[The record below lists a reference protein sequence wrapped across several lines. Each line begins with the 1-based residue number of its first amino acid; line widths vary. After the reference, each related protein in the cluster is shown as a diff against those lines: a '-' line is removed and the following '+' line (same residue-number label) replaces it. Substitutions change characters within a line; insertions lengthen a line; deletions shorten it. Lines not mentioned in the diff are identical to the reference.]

1 MLSSSRKPDAEGFAS
16 RGSDTQYLDAGSEE
30 NGFPS
35 LDKLADLMNLDE
47 IETTTDP
54 TMGQLTGLINQRIAT
69 GEATFAEKLGI
80 TPEQLKQR
88 LDEIATEINN
98 FADRFVNDPQVR
110 KQIKLGYKTLSYAAL
125 LLGMKGI
132 KDYMALVNPNLS
144 GGGDGS
150 GQSNSLLDVVD
161 AVLGAGIHEALIAYG
176 SNFANLIAAEYAAMR
191 LVTRQKA
198 KEMIKEIEERIKGTG
213 QYIGVMSAEMWARLR
228 GAWAKT
234 RSKAPIGMPA
244 TAKQWIVAGSSPQ
257 WAEMSWDDYQSK
269 SRRTND
275 LLPTDTQRWA
285 SIATKVGQSPE
296 LIDIASYRA
305 GIGYGIKRIKS
316 RDVVRV
322 YLIAE
327 KSLGQTI
334 GEMSAS
340 QSMSSGQEI
349 DGDGDGFVASS
360 PGGPDDTPVR
370 NEEPKPLGQLD
381 KGNIDLT
388 NRPTVK
394 NSDGSI
400 STVRS
405 ITVSEGKTAVLIPTV
420 IRKPDGTGKVVS
432 NNDAIK
438 HYKRTGEHLGKFDS
452 INNANSYA
460 EQLHKDQAK
469 RYVNP
474 VSTRI
479 MAGKN

>member
-1 MLSSSRKPDAEGFAS
+1 MPELGDDGF
-16 RGSDTQYLDAGSEE
+16 
-30 NGFPS
+30 S
-35 LDKLADLMNLDE
+35 LDEVADKLGLDELKNAPDKEIDRLTGQINARLADG
-47 IETTTDP
+47 T
-54 TMGQLTGLINQRIAT
+54 AT
-69 GEATFAEKLGI
+69 LAEKLGI

-305 GIGYGIKRIKS
+305 GIGYGTKRIKS